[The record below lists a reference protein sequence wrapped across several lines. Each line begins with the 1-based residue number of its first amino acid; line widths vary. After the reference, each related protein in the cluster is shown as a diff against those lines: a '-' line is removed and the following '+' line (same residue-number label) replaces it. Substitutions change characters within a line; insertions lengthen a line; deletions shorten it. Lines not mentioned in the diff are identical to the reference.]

1 MSQKQGLTHTS
12 YGPTGKIMPRPKG
25 PGDKATS
32 QKQQPPTVKHFL
44 GVVHDAWCFIY
55 YNELL
60 LNLWLTVPM
69 CKMD

>member
-1 MSQKQGLTHTS
+1 MSQKQRLSHTS
-12 YGPTGKIMPRPKG
+12 YGPTGKIMPG
-25 PGDKATS
+25 PLGH
-32 QKQQPPTVKHFL
+32 KQQPPTVKHFL
-44 GVVHDAWCFIY
+44 GVVHDAWCFMY